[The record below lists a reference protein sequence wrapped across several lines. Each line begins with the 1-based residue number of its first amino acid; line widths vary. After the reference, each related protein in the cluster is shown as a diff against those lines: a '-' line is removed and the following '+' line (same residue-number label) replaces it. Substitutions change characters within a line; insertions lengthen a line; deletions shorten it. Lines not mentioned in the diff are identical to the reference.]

1 MSSNALFALKR
12 VQTFA
17 DLDCIVADDV
27 HVGPPVDARGRQ
39 VLAEVTS
46 KAKSV
51 HQVEYDPV
59 TMTVKIGHT
68 EVDADDIDSALPLPK
83 SDLEAIFLES
93 TTLGIA
99 ECFLLIESYIR
110 RGHKRFCVTYV
121 EPADYATDASGTA
134 FDLSES
140 IFGFRPIPSGII
152 DLSSPD
158 MRGGVFFL
166 GFEYARLDR
175 AFEDHQMITAHS
187 VSVVFGVP
195 GFRPG
200 WEIKSAL
207 AHVDVLK
214 SRNVRDFK
222 YCAAD
227 NPSAAYD
234 LLKEKIEPLQD
245 HERIF
250 VAPLG
255 TKPCGIGAVLFAAMH
270 SDKVGLLYDHPRRKR
285 DRSESIGQWHL
296 YDIYIV

>member
-1 MSSNALFALKR
+1 MSSNLLFSLQR

-17 DLDCIVADDV
+17 ELNCVISENI

-39 VLAEVTS
+39 ILTEVTS
-46 KAKSV
+46 KAPSV

-59 TMTVKIGHT
+59 NMTVKVGHT
-68 EVDADDIDSALPLPK
+68 EIDADNIDSILPLPQN
-83 SDLEAIFLES
+83 DQDAIFLES

-99 ECFLLIESYIR
+99 ECFLLMESYIR
-110 RGHKRFCVTYV
+110 RGHKRFCITYV
-121 EPADYATDASGTA
+121 EPGDYTTDASGTA

-140 IFGFRPIPSGII
+140 IIGFRPIPSGII

-158 MRGGVFFL
+158 MRGGIFFL

-175 AFEDHQMITAHS
+175 AFEDHQMLTAQS
-187 VSVVFGVP
+187 ASVVFGVP

-200 WEIKSAL
+200 WEIKSVL

-214 SRNVRDFK
+214 SRNIRDFK

-234 LLKEKIEPLQD
+234 LLKEKVEPLQG

-255 TKPCGIGAVLFAAMH
+255 TKPCGIGAVLFVAMNPE
-270 SDKVGLLYDHPRRKR
+270 KVGLLYDHPRRKK

-296 YDIYIV
+296 YDIHIE